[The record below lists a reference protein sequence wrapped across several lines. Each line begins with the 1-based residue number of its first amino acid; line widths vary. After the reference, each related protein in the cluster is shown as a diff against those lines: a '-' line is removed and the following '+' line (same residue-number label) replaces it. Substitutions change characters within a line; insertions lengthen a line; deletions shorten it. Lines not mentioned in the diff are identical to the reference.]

1 MLDMVCTTG
10 ILILDG
16 ELTTAGEVTAPM
28 TSPTASHAPADRN
41 AADLTADL
49 TVVICTYN
57 GATRLPE
64 VLEALRSC
72 VDYTDRHNASLPEA
86 STPLTWD
93 ILVVD
98 NNSKDETIA
107 IVEQF
112 QPQWPAHVPLR
123 WASETRQGAAYARH
137 HGIEISASP
146 LIGFLDD
153 DNIPAA
159 NWVVAAH
166 QFGQDHPEAG
176 AYGSQIRGDFEVEPP
191 AELRKLLPF
200 LAIVERGNNPLRYNS
215 VKKVL
220 PPSAGLVVRRQVWL
234 DHVPDRCIL
243 GGRTADSM
251 LTGEDTEALTHIL
264 TSGWEIWYNPTM
276 TIQHRI
282 PKWRLERTYLLPFF
296 RGIGLSRSVTRMLGL
311 KSWQRPFMILLYMLN
326 DLRKVLYYWL
336 RYGQKTQSDLVL
348 SCEMTLFTSSLISPF
363 FIWKHKGAELLRP
376 RSGLT

>member
-1 MLDMVCTTG
+1 MLDMVYSSG

-16 ELTTAGEVTAPM
+16 EQITAGEVTAPM
-28 TSPTASHAPADRN
+28 SSSTASHAPADPKVF
-41 AADLTADL
+41 DL

-57 GATRLPE
+57 GATRLPA
-64 VLEALRSC
+64 VLDALLGC
-72 VDYTDRHNASLPEA
+72 ADYTDRHNASL
-86 STPLTWD
+86 SQTSTVTPLTWE

-98 NNSKDETIA
+98 NNSKDDTIA

-112 QPQWPAHVPLR
+112 QTQWPVHVPLR
-123 WASETRQGAAYARH
+123 WASEMRQGAAYARH

-153 DNIPAA
+153 DNIPNP

-166 QFGQDHPEAG
+166 QFGQEHPEAG

-200 LAIVERGNNPLRYNS
+200 LAIVERGNQPLRYNS

-251 LTGEDTEALTHIL
+251 LTGEDTEALTHL
-264 TSGWEIWYNPTM
+264 LNSGWEIWYNPGM

-282 PKWRLERTYLLPFF
+282 PKWRLERNYLVPFF

-311 KSWQRPFMILLYMLN
+311 KSWQRPPMLLLYMLN
-326 DLRKVLYYWL
+326 DLRKVLYYWF
-336 RYGQKTQSDLVL
+336 RYGQRTQSDLVL
-348 SCEMTLFTSSLISPF
+348 SCEMTLFTSSLTSPF